1 MKDNIVLMIAGAA
14 LIFSISSIF
23 SDLDKIELLELQLED
38 AQLQL
43 ELLHNGVC
51 YGK

>member
-1 MKDNIVLMIAGAA
+1 MKDNIILMVSGAV
-14 LIFSISSIF
+14 LIFSISAYF
-23 SDLDKIELLELQLED
+23 SDLDGLELLELQLED